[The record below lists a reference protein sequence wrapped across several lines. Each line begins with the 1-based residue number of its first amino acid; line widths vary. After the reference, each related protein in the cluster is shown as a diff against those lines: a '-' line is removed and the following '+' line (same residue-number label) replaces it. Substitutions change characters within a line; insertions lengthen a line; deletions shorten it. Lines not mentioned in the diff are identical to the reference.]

1 VELRPSWQANYV
13 ESPGIMSGASTLEQS
28 ELILLGN
35 ESASIHRP
43 ESTPSFISSLLAIAG
58 GQFGCIAIAAIAE
71 ICFARLLGPAPRGL
85 ISLCL
90 MAVAFGAMVGSLGS
104 EATVVVWIS
113 RFRGHP
119 RSAWF
124 PAVMLWVASGSLL
137 SASAWAVLYWQIHPS
152 FLKGITPG
160 MALLVLWSIPVTVSF
175 SVLMA
180 MLVGEERFYLRSIIA
195 LVNRI
200 VALLA
205 FLIIV
210 LFLGRKAETAV
221 IGNLV
226 GLLVALGIATV
237 ALRHF
242 FPNAW
247 RILRAQEHLVPTVLF
262 GIRGQA
268 GTLASFFSY
277 RLDVFVV
284 NYFLDASQVGLYSL
298 GVIISEALWQLPA
311 IVATALFPRTART
324 VGAGADDFTCMILR
338 QVSLITIVAAVL
350 LAAASPVAIPLIFGA
365 RFAPSI
371 SVVWWIL
378 PGTVALSLGKVVAAD
393 LTARGLVNHLPVS
406 AVIGLILTL
415 VLDFLLI
422 PRFGI
427 QGAALASS
435 AAYLGSGIYLLSVI
449 QRKLKTSWKNL
460 LLPSL
465 TELQGYGRLWLFFR
479 ARFRPPPTE
488 SRTTS
493 AS

>member
-1 VELRPSWQANYV
+1 
-13 ESPGIMSGASTLEQS
+13 MSGGSTQEQL
-28 ELILLGN
+28 ELILIAN
-35 ESASIHRP
+35 EGASFSRP
-43 ESTPSFISSLLAIAG
+43 KSSTSFVSSLLAIAG

-113 RFRGHP
+113 RFRAHHQ
-119 RSAWF
+119 SAWF
-124 PAVMLWVASGSLL
+124 PAVMVWVASGSLL
-137 SASAWAVLYWQIHPS
+137 SAFAWAVLYWKVHPS

-160 MALLVLWSIPVTVSF
+160 LALLVLASIPVTVSF

-180 MLVGEERFYLRSIIA
+180 MLVGEERFYLRSLVA
-195 LVNRI
+195 LANRI
-200 VALLA
+200 AALLV
-205 FLIIV
+205 FLVVVV
-210 LFLGRKAETAV
+210 LMGRSAETAI

-226 GLLVALGIATV
+226 GLLVALGIAAAT
-237 ALRHF
+237 LRHF
-242 FPNAW
+242 FRNGW
-247 RILRAQEHLVPTVLF
+247 QVLRAQAQLLPTIWF

-324 VGAGADDFTCMILR
+324 VDGGADNFTCMILR
-338 QVSLITIVAAVL
+338 QVSLITLVAAL
-350 LAAASPVAIPLIFGA
+350 LIALASPIAIPLIFGA
-365 RFAPSI
+365 RFTPSVA
-371 SVVWWIL
+371 VVWWIL

-427 QGAALASS
+427 QGAAIASS
-435 AAYLGSGIYLLSVI
+435 VAYLSSGVYLLAVI
-449 QRKLKTSWKNL
+449 QRKLKTPWKNL

-465 TELQGYGRLWLFFR
+465 AEVQGYGRLWPLLK
-479 ARFRPPPTE
+479 ARFRSFSTE
-488 SRTTS
+488 SGTPN
-493 AS
+493 AG

>member
-1 VELRPSWQANYV
+1 
-13 ESPGIMSGASTLEQS
+13 MSGGSTQEQVGVIELGS
-28 ELILLGN
+28 EGG
-35 ESASIHRP
+35 SSPHP
-43 ESTPSFISSLLAIAG
+43 VSPPSFISSLLTIAG
-58 GQFGCIAIAAIAE
+58 GQFGCIAIAAVAE

-113 RFRGHP
+113 KSREHQH
-119 RSAWF
+119 SAWF
-124 PAVMLWVASGSLL
+124 PAVMLWVMSGSLL
-137 SASAWAVLYWQIHPS
+137 SAFAWAVLYWQVHPS

-160 MALLVLWSIPVTVSF
+160 LALLVLCSIPVTVSF

-180 MLVGEERFYLRSIIA
+180 MLVGEERFYLRSLIA
-195 LVNRI
+195 LVNRTA
-200 VALLA
+200 ALLA
-205 FLIIV
+205 FLIV
-210 LFLGRKAETAV
+210 VVPLGRRAETAI

-226 GLLVALGIATV
+226 GLLVALGIAAA
-237 ALRHF
+237 ALRPF
-242 FPNAW
+242 FRNAW
-247 RILRAQEHLVPTVLF
+247 QILRAQAQLLPTVLF

-311 IVATALFPRTART
+311 IVAMALFPRTART
-324 VGAGADDFTCMILR
+324 VGAAADNFTCMILR
-338 QVSLITIVAAVL
+338 QVSLITI
-350 LAAASPVAIPLIFGA
+350 AAALLIALASPIAIPLIFGA

-371 SVVWWIL
+371 AVVWWIL

-393 LTARGLVNHLPVS
+393 LTGRGLVNHLPVS

-422 PRFGI
+422 PRLGI
-427 QGAALASS
+427 QGAAAASS
-435 AAYLGSGIYLLSVI
+435 VAYLGSGVYLLAVI
-449 QRKLKTSWKNL
+449 HRTLKTSWKSL
-460 LLPSL
+460 LLPSFA
-465 TELQGYGRLWLFFR
+465 ELQGYGRFWMLFR
-479 ARFRPPPTE
+479 ARFRPLSTE